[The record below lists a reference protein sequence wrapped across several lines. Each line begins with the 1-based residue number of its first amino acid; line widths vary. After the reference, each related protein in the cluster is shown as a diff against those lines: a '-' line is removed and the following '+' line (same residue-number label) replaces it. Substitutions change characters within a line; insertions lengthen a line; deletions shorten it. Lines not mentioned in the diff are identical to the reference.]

1 MSILITEK
9 DMHWFENKVFER
21 YIKGLTAQN
30 RQNFLF
36 LKVTAD
42 KEELL
47 QSTFDIA
54 KHLEKD
60 WQTDM
65 QGIIQFYSE
74 MSIIFGFDFKD
85 DPQYAWVKEILEQH
99 TDLPVIDKFSAVYD
113 QAADFLKATHGE
125 KNEHLLHDLEAMTGF
140 FEQRKD
146 QPLTYGNM
154 EHFIERMLPKRVA
167 AMKQPSKIIHA
178 LAEKYRY
185 TGYTEKEVVLTII
198 VTLLSGINFENSPYY
213 KQLNESVLKVSGENS
228 GREEFLM
235 EFLKQWT
242 AIIQENKGIFN
253 TKDFLWV

>member
-1 MSILITEK
+1 
-9 DMHWFENKVFER
+9 
-21 YIKGLTAQN
+21 
-30 RQNFLF
+30 
-36 LKVTAD
+36 
-42 KEELL
+42 
-47 QSTFDIA
+47 
-54 KHLEKD
+54 
-60 WQTDM
+60 
-65 QGIIQFYSE
+65 
-74 MSIIFGFDFKD
+74 
-85 DPQYAWVKEILEQH
+85 
-99 TDLPVIDKFSAVYD
+99 
-113 QAADFLKATHGE
+113 
-125 KNEHLLHDLEAMTGF
+125 MTGF